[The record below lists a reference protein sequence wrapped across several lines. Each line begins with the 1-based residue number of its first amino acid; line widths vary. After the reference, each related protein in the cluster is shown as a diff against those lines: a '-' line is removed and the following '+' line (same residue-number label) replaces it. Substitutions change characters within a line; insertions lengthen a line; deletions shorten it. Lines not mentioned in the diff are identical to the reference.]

1 MGKKIAYD
9 TALKMAHT
17 EPNNSIF
24 AKDNPYG
31 YKLNVNHP
39 EVRKFYDY
47 YKAKVGEFILSD
59 HQRRT
64 FEMLFL
70 QMREKKINEQSNID
84 GQADR

>member
-1 MGKKIAYD
+1 MGKKIPYD
-9 TALKMAHT
+9 QALKLGQT
-17 EPNNSIF
+17 EINDSMF
-24 AKDNPYG
+24 AKENPYG

-70 QMREKKINEQSNID
+70 QMREKKIHEQSNTARTTD
-84 GQADR
+84 C